1 MNKPSV
7 KTLDRAF
14 PGKGK
19 ALRLLLDSATAVRLH
34 PAAIARESTAYHPHT
49 LATLRLEALN
59 DVAETYGVEYCT
71 RTDNPMIG
79 NDWSPTFEYL
89 NTGDSYTPTII
100 RFSDGRYIVADV
112 GSIVERGG
120 YE

>member
-1 MNKPSV
+1 MNKPSI

-19 ALRLLLDSATAVRLH
+19 ALRLLLDSASAVRLH
-34 PAAIARESTAYHPHT
+34 PAAIARDSAAYNPHT
-49 LATLRLEALN
+49 IGTLRLEALN
-59 DVAETYGVEYCT
+59 AVAETYGVEYCN
-71 RTDNPMIG
+71 RADNPMDRM
-79 NDWSPTFEYL
+79 DWHPTFEYL

-100 RFSDGRYIVADV
+100 RFANGRYIVADV

-120 YE
+120 YD